1 MRLKDKV
8 AIVTGAGSGIGK
20 GIAIRF
26 AEEGADVV
34 IADVNLEGAQA
45 TAKEVEA
52 LGRRSLAIKTDV
64 SSSASVEQTIKATV
78 DKFGKVNI
86 LVNNAG
92 IFIQKPLQ
100 ETTEGD
106 WDRTINVNLKGVF
119 LCTKAV
125 VPHLLKQGKGKVIN
139 IASIAGEVG
148 YLNSSAYCAS
158 KGGVITLTKEL
169 ALELAPKKINVNAI
183 GPGAVETAMTRD
195 MLANPDVKEA
205 LLRATPYGRV
215 GQPEDIANAA
225 LYLASDES
233 DYVNGIT
240 LFVDGGWLTQ

>member
-1 MRLKDKV
+1 MRLANKV
-8 AIVTGAGSGIGK
+8 AMVTGAGSGIGK

-45 TAKEVEA
+45 TAREVEV
-52 LGRRSLAIKTDV
+52 LGRKSLAIKTDV
-64 SSSASVEQTIKATV
+64 ASSASVEQMIRATV
-78 DKFGKVNI
+78 DKFGKVDI

-100 ETTEGD
+100 ETTEED
-106 WDRTINVNLKGVF
+106 WDRIININLKGVF
-119 LCTKAV
+119 LCTKAAV
-125 VPHLLKQGKGKVIN
+125 SHMLKQGKGKIIN

-158 KGGVITLTKEL
+158 KGGVIALTKEL
-169 ALELAPKKINVNAI
+169 ALELASKKINVNAI
-183 GPGAVETAMTRD
+183 GPGAIETTMTKD
-195 MLANPDVKEA
+195 MLANPEVKEA
-205 LLRATPYGRV
+205 LLRTIPYGRI
-215 GQPEDIANAA
+215 GQPGDIANAA

-233 DYVNGIT
+233 DYVNGAT